1 MADAPA
7 AGFARQGTRK
17 RAVLLGCR
25 LVGSARAKPPPLG
38 GWWFTTE
45 EATPES
51 GDKERLRTIFLRL
64 TRLDSDL
71 AAESPRDTRQRVAQ
85 DDLMPAGVDPYAH
98 LRPGGAPG
106 DHRRRPHRRENRR
119 SGPRGAHP
127 LVMEHHR
134 WEPDSERSAARRYY
148 GSQALVFSS
157 VSQSLH
163 VWLPS
168 AIRAITRCSKS
179 GT

>member
-51 GDKERLRTIFLRL
+51 GDKDRLRTIFLRL

-85 DDLMPAGVDPYAH
+85 DDLMPAGVDPT
-98 LRPGGAPG
+98 PTF
-106 DHRRRPHRRENRR
+106 
-119 SGPRGAHP
+119 
-127 LVMEHHR
+127 
-134 WEPDSERSAARRYY
+134 
-148 GSQALVFSS
+148 ALVARL
-157 VSQSLH
+157 VITGVGPTGEKTVEVAHEAL
-163 VWLPS
+163 
-168 AIRAITRCSKS
+168 IRS
-179 GT
+179 